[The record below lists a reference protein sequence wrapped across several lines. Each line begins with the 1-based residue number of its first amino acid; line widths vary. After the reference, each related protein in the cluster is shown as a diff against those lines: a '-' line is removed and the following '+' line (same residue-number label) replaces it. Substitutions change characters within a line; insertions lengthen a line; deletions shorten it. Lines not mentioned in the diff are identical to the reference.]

1 MQPGGHPRCPD
12 CAEPLTGP
20 PATCPACALPLR
32 GAVAGELWRVDLA
45 LADLR
50 TREAQLTARRNELVA
65 ALRAARIGTNQA
77 EDYSGAVSSAAL
89 SPGRPR
95 DLPVKAVQNLLL
107 ALGGLLLVVSAI
119 VFTAVSWGHLGIG
132 GRAAILLGLTGLVLA
147 APIPLR
153 RRGLAAT
160 AETLAML
167 GLALLFLD
175 GYAAWQV
182 GLAGLDAIRPQPYA
196 AGLTGVVAVAF
207 ATYGRLARLRL
218 PIPVAVGL
226 AQLPLA
232 VLAFDEDAIWLV
244 AALLATA
251 CADATAWL
259 VKRRGMV
266 AVCFGCTW
274 SLAVAIGLAE
284 SLETYEPRSAWPLS
298 GALIVA
304 VAAGLVIAVRATRPW
319 SVALTALSSITL
331 ITALAVPTRMALESP
346 WAVVPAPL
354 AGLAVTVLA
363 VLAPRT
369 ASAVRAA
376 PLRAAVVE
384 AAATAAVTAAI
395 ATALLST
402 PVATPAIVALA
413 GPLAGSPDQGGVW
426 SGIGTT
432 GVREALGAQ
441 SIAGPP
447 DLVVLAALALVCAF
461 LALLVVR
468 HGRTDDAVSRAR
480 LRMLVVV
487 ASAFASVT
495 VAVCPVALGLPY
507 PAAIAVQLVPA
518 VSLAA
523 ISARTALVSVLA
535 LAAALEACAW
545 ALVSEPATLIVL
557 GVLAVTAAVTA
568 PVARAPAVR
577 TGAAATATLLI
588 GGEAVALWVATDLQ
602 PRFVTFVLLGMAGVA
617 MIVAALLKAGPRVAV
632 EITGYALGS
641 AGLLLAVDLPMFSL
655 ACAVA
660 GVLATGTA
668 LRPDRRVAGYVGTA
682 FLLLAGWTRLLAER
696 VELVEAYT
704 VPFSL
709 VLLAIGWRRARESS
723 SWPAYGAGL
732 SFSFLPSLLAVYA
745 QLGGWIRPLTLGVA
759 SFVVL
764 LLGARSRLQ
773 APVALGG
780 FTLAAVAVHELAPWI
795 AQLVTA
801 VPRWVPVA
809 AGGMALVLIGA
820 TYEARLK
827 DVRRMRDGFR
837 GLR

>member
-1 MQPGGHPRCPD
+1 M
-12 CAEPLTGP
+12 AF
-20 PATCPACALPLR
+20 PACALPLR
-32 GAVAGELWRVDLA
+32 GAVAGELWRVELA
-45 LADLR
+45 LSDLR
-50 TREAQLTARRNELVA
+50 TREAQLAARRNELVA
-65 ALRAARIGTNQA
+65 ALRATRTRTNQA
-77 EDYSGAVSSAAL
+77 EGSSGAVPPPAP

-95 DLPVKAVQNLLL
+95 DLSVKAVQNLLL
-107 ALGGLLLVVSAI
+107 ALGGILLVVSAI
-119 VFTAVSWGHLGIG
+119 VFTAVSWGHLGFG

-147 APIPLR
+147 APIPLQ
-153 RRGLAAT
+153 RRGLATT

-182 GLAGLDAIRPQPYA
+182 GLAGLDAIRPQPYT
-196 AGLTGVVAVAF
+196 AGLTGVVAVAL

-226 AQLPLA
+226 AQFPLA
-232 VLAFDEDAIWLV
+232 VLAFDEGTFWIV

-259 VKRRGMV
+259 VGWRRMF

-274 SLAVAIGLAE
+274 SLGVAIGLAE

-319 SVALTALSSITL
+319 SVALAAVSAITL
-331 ITALAVPTRMALESP
+331 ITALTVPTRMVLESP
-346 WAVVPAPL
+346 WAVAPAPL
-354 AGLAVTVLA
+354 AGLSVTVLA
-363 VLAPRT
+363 VLASRT
-369 ASAVRAA
+369 ASAVKAA

-384 AAATAAVTAAI
+384 AAVTATVTAAI

-402 PVATPAIVALA
+402 PVATPVLVALT
-413 GPLAGSPDQGGVW
+413 GPLDQGEVW
-426 SGIGTT
+426 SGIGTM
-432 GVREALGAQ
+432 GVREALGAP
-441 SIAGPP
+441 SVAGPP
-447 DLVVLAALALVCAF
+447 DLVVLAALALVYAVLTLF
-461 LALLVVR
+461 LVR
-468 HGRTDDAVSRAR
+468 RGRTDDAVSRAR
-480 LRMLVVV
+480 PHMLIVV
-487 ASAFASVT
+487 ALAFASVT
-495 VAVCPVALGLPY
+495 VVVCPVALDLPY
-507 PAAIAVQLVPA
+507 PAAIAVQLVLA
-518 VSLAA
+518 VGLAA
-523 ISARTALVSVLA
+523 ISARTALASVLA
-535 LAAALEACAW
+535 LAAALEVCAW

-557 GVLAVTAAVTA
+557 GVLAVTAAVTV
-568 PVARAPAVR
+568 PVARTTAVR

-588 GGEAVALWVATDLQ
+588 GGEAVALWVAADLQ
-602 PRFVTFVLLGMAGVA
+602 PRFVTFVLLGVAGVA
-617 MIVAALLKAGPRVAV
+617 VIVAALLKARPRVTV
-632 EITGYALGS
+632 EIAGYALGS
-641 AGLLLAVDLPMFSL
+641 AGLFLAVDLPMFSL

-660 GVLATGTA
+660 GVLAIGTA

-723 SWPAYGAGL
+723 SWPAYGACL
-732 SFSFLPSLLAVYA
+732 SFSLFPSLLAVYA
-745 QLGGWIRPLTLGVA
+745 QPGGWLRPLTLGVA

-795 AQLVTA
+795 AQLVTT

-809 AGGMALVLIGA
+809 AGGTALVLIGA

>member
-1 MQPGGHPRCPD
+1 MQPGAHPCCPD
-12 CAEPLTGP
+12 CGEPLTGP
-20 PATCPACALPLR
+20 HAACPACALPLS

-65 ALRAARIGTNQA
+65 ALRAARTGTNQA
-77 EDYSGAVSSAAL
+77 EDHSGAVSSPA
-89 SPGRPR
+89 PGRPR
-95 DLPVKAVQNLLL
+95 DLPVRAVQNLLL

-182 GLAGLDAIRPQPYA
+182 GLAGLDAIHPQPYT
-196 AGLTGVVAVAF
+196 AGLIGVVAVAF

-232 VLAFDEDAIWLV
+232 VLTFDKGAFWLV

-259 VKRRGMV
+259 AGRRRMV
-266 AVCFGCTW
+266 AVYFGCTW
-274 SLAVAIGLAE
+274 SLGVVIGLAE

-304 VAAGLVIAVRATRPW
+304 VVAGLVIAVRAPRPW
-319 SVALTALSSITL
+319 AVALTAVAAITL
-331 ITALAVPTRMALESP
+331 ITALAVPTHMLSESP
-346 WAVVPAPL
+346 WAVAPAPL

-363 VLAPRT
+363 VLASRT
-369 ASAVRAA
+369 ASAAKAA
-376 PLRAAVVE
+376 PLRAAVVQTSV
-384 AAATAAVTAAI
+384 TAAVTAAI

-402 PVATPAIVALA
+402 PVAMPVIVALA
-413 GPLAGSPDQGGVW
+413 GPLNQSEVW

-432 GVREALGAQ
+432 GVRAALGAQ
-441 SIAGPP
+441 SIAGPS
-447 DLVVLAALALVCAF
+447 DLVVLAALALVCAV
-461 LALLVVR
+461 LAFFVVR
-468 HGRTDDAVSRAR
+468 RGRTDDADWRAR
-480 LRMLVVV
+480 FHMLIVV
-487 ASAFASVT
+487 ALAFASVT
-495 VAVCPVALGLPY
+495 MAVSSVALGLPY
-507 PAAIAVQLVPA
+507 PAVIAVQLVLA
-518 VSLAA
+518 VGLAA
-523 ISARTALVSVLA
+523 LSARTALVSVLA
-535 LAAALEACAW
+535 LAAALEVCAW

-568 PVARAPAVR
+568 RVAHTPAVR
-577 TGAAATATLLI
+577 AGAATTATLLI
-588 GGEAVALWVATDLQ
+588 GGEAVALWVAADLQ
-602 PRFVTFVLLGMAGVA
+602 PRFVTFVLLGVAGVA
-617 MIVAALLKAGPRVAV
+617 MIVAALLQAGPRVAV
-632 EITGYALGS
+632 EITGYALGT

-660 GVLATGTA
+660 GVLTTGTA
-668 LRPDRRVAGYVGTA
+668 LRPDRRAAGYVGTA

-709 VLLAIGWRRARESS
+709 VLLAIGWRRARQSS
-723 SWPAYGAGL
+723 SWAAYGAGL

-780 FTLAAVAVHELAPWI
+780 FTLAAVALHELAPWI

-809 AGGMALVLIGA
+809 AGGVVLVLIGA

-827 DVRRMRDGFR
+827 DVRRMRAGFR